1 MSQLPPPKAVVLT
14 DKIKDADLLIE
25 NEVLFIDWLLVKK
38 LEWVPYKC
46 KHENP
51 YLDK

>member
-1 MSQLPPPKAVVLT
+1 M
-14 DKIKDADLLIE
+14 KDADLLIE
-25 NEVLFIDWLLVKK
+25 SEVLFIDWLLAKK
-38 LEWVPYKC
+38 VERVSYKC